1 MSVASAAES
10 IANSVKQALGMGAA
24 EEAGCEAS
32 VGVGSQCNA
41 LEMISS
47 FMSEEEPAEIPAQPS
62 AEELLGL
69 QGDEEL
75 AARQEQ
81 EEEQQPLAV
90 ENGSKEDSDDSCMVG
105 LENDADFVP
114 PCDQL
119 VETL

>member
-1 MSVASAAES
+1 MGSTPEEEAS
-10 IANSVKQALGMGAA
+10 LGASSQPSERA

-47 FMSEEEPAEIPAQPS
+47 FMSEEEPADIPAQPS

-75 AARQEQ
+75 VTAEPRREQEQ
-81 EEEQQPLAV
+81 QEDQQPPLTG
-90 ENGSKEDSDDSCMVG
+90 EDGSKEDSDDSCMVG
-105 LENDADFVP
+105 LEND
-114 PCDQL
+114 
-119 VETL
+119 